1 MDLAVDSPEAV
12 ADVLREAAE
21 QYRESAA
28 ELESAWQEK
37 AAGRPWTQIA
47 GLLDGCADR
56 IEKAVGR

>member
-1 MDLAVDSPEAV
+1 MDLDVDSPEKV
-12 ADVLREAAE
+12 ADVLREAAD

-47 GLLDGCADR
+47 TLLEGCAERIDR
-56 IEKAVGR
+56 AVGE